1 MRVAVISDIHGNLEA
16 LEAVLNACDQ
26 ADVDEIYCLGDVVG
40 YGADPVVCL
49 ALVRERAAFVCAGNH
64 EWAASGRID
73 TTGFNAT
80 AAKAARWTR
89 DQLSAEDESWLRD
102 LELTQRRGDALFV
115 HGSSHEPSEFHYV
128 FGASDAS
135 HALSCTDARIVFV
148 GHSHRAFIYPHE
160 YPHEGKGV
168 EARDGVDVCMTDGR
182 YLINVGSVG
191 QPRDRD
197 PRASFCVWDIDHST
211 LHLARAPYDVS
222 LAQQKIIRAGLPES
236 LANRL
241 GSGT

>member
-1 MRVAVISDIHGNLEA
+1 VRVAVISDIHGNLEA
-16 LEAVLNACDQ
+16 LEAVLNGCDK
-26 ADVDEIYCLGDVVG
+26 AGVDDIYCLGDVVG

-49 ALVRERAAFVCAGNH
+49 ALVRERAVFVCAGNH
-64 EWAASGRID
+64 DWAAAGRID
-73 TTGFNAT
+73 TTGFNST
-80 AAKAARWTR
+80 AAQAAKWTG
-89 DQLSAEDESWLRD
+89 DQLSAEDKLWLRD
-102 LELTQRRGDALFV
+102 LELTQRRGDVLFV
-115 HGSSHEPSEFHYV
+115 HGSSHEPADFHYV

-148 GHSHRAFIYPHE
+148 GHSHRAFIYQQN
-160 YPHEGKGV
+160 GKGV
-168 EARDGVDVCMTDGR
+168 DARDGVDVCMTDGR
-182 YLINVGSVG
+182 CLVNVGSVG

-197 PRASFCVWDIDHST
+197 PRASFCVWDLEEGT